1 MKADMI
7 VFSGTSHPD
16 LGQRIADH
24 MGKPLGR
31 SETIKFSNENI
42 MVRLQDNVREK
53 DVFVVQTSSSP
64 VNDNLVELLILI
76 DALKYASAAR
86 ITAVLP
92 YYPYCRSDK
101 KDEPR
106 ISVAARLVADLLQ
119 TAGADRV
126 LGMNLH
132 SPQIMGFFRIPMDQ
146 LLAAPIFF
154 EYFNNVLFKQEAKE
168 DWVLV
173 FGDAGAAKAFAYYA
187 DELRMPVAIMDK
199 ARMDHSEKPVVRQV
213 IGDVKGRNCLIVDDE
228 ITTGGTLVEAAHKLL
243 EVGARKVVAAA
254 VHPVFSG
261 NAVEKLVNSPIERII
276 VGNTV
281 PIAAKIIG
289 HEERF
294 EVLDLSSLF
303 ARAIGCI
310 HDGTSMSDLFPPS
323 VRRKA

>member
-16 LGQRIADH
+16 LGQRIANH

-261 NAVEKLVNSPIERII
+261 NAVQKLVNSPIERII

-281 PIAAKIIG
+281 PVAAKIAG

>member
-7 VFSGTSHPD
+7 VFSGSSHPD
-16 LGQRIADH
+16 LAQRVANH

-31 SETIKFSNENI
+31 SESIRFSNENI
-42 MVRLQDNVREK
+42 MIRLQDNVREK
-53 DVFVVQTSSSP
+53 DVFVIQTSSNP
-64 VNDNLVELLILI
+64 VNDNLVELLIFI

-106 ISVAARLVADLLQ
+106 ISVAARLVADLLEK
-119 TAGADRV
+119 AGADRV
-126 LGMNLH
+126 LSMNLH

-154 EYFNNVLFKQEAKE
+154 QHFNNVLFRQEAKE

-187 DELRMPVAIMDK
+187 DELRLPVAIMDK
-199 ARMDHSEKPVVRQV
+199 ARTDHSEKPVVRQV
-213 IGDVKGRNCLIVDDE
+213 IGDVKGRACLIVDDE
-228 ITTGGTLVEAAHKLL
+228 ITTGGTLVEAANKLHD
-243 EVGARKVVAAA
+243 VGAKRVLAAA
-254 VHPVFSG
+254 IHPVFSG
-261 NAVEKLVNSPIERII
+261 NAVSKLVNSSIERII

-281 PIAAKIIG
+281 PVADKIQG
-289 HEERF
+289 HEDRF
-294 EVLDLSSLF
+294 EVLDLSPLF
-303 ARAIGCI
+303 ARAIECI
-310 HDGTSMSDLFPPS
+310 HDGTSMSELFPPS
-323 VRRKA
+323 VRRRK